1 MFSPYSYKLPL
12 FVSIVLHALVVAML
26 LVEWPSKVTIPEPV
40 PQHVMAEI
48 VQVESAAEKE
58 RKRKAEQ
65 VKRQQQEAKR
75 KAEQQRQAAE
85 KKKREEAAAKAAAE
99 KKAKDAAIKA
109 KADADKKAAEQKK
122 AEQKKAEQQK
132 AAEQKKLAQQQAAEK
147 ELFDRLFEEQLA
159 AEQKEQEQAR
169 LQAERAMA
177 IESDFMDQIRAH
189 VSSYWRY
196 PSVVKPE
203 QEVTVKISLVPTG
216 QVVQVVVTKGSGNA
230 LLDSSVV
237 AAVNQASPL
246 PVPKDMQVFEKSF
259 RNFTMKFRPENASW

>member
-99 KKAKDAAIKA
+99 KKAKEAAIKA
-109 KADADKKAAEQKK
+109 KAEADKKA

-132 AAEQKKLAQQQAAEK
+132 AAEQKKIAQQQAAEK

>member
-99 KKAKDAAIKA
+99 KKAKEAAIKA
-109 KADADKKAAEQKK
+109 KAEADKKA

-132 AAEQKKLAQQQAAEK
+132 AAEQKKIAQQQAAEK
-147 ELFDRLFEEQLA
+147 ELFDRLFEEQLV